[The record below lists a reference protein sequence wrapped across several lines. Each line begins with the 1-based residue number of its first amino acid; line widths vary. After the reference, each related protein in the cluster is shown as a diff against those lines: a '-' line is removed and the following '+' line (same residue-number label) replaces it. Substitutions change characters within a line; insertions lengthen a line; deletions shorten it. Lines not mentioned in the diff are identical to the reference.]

1 MPTAPETPAAT
12 PAATPAP
19 ATATV
24 THAVRKGVHE
34 ADERRW
40 TCTPDTLEVTLHGQ
54 TQRIPY
60 AKLAALRLRYEP
72 GRFATNRCMAEIV
85 TNTGW
90 RAEIDNQHW
99 AGFAEFEDRSLTYRL
114 MIEALLARL
123 RAANPQARLETGQGM
138 ALWLSMGFLL
148 LMLVAL
154 FFTVLMIGGP
164 VIAMAKLA
172 ILAFFVPT
180 MLRYIRVNR
189 RRVLPVSADP
199 PEGVLPP
206 LA

>member
-1 MPTAPETPAAT
+1 MTPGPDT
-12 PAATPAP
+12 PDPAP

-40 TCTPDTLEVTLHGQ
+40 TCTPDTLEVTQHGQ

-72 GRFATNRCMAEIV
+72 GRYTTNRCMAEIV

-114 MIEALLARL
+114 TIEALLARL
-123 RAANPQARLETGQGM
+123 RAANPQATLETGQGK
-138 ALWLSMGFLL
+138 ALWLGMGC
-148 LMLVAL
+148 LMVALVAL
-154 FFTVLMIGGP
+154 FLTVLMIGGP
-164 VIAMAKLA
+164 VIAMVKLA
-172 ILAFFVPT
+172 VLAFFVPT
-180 MLRYIRVNR
+180 MVRYVRANR
-189 RRVLPVSADP
+189 RQVLPITADP
-199 PEGVLPP
+199 PEGVLPR